1 MTVASGADK
10 LEQYFEAAGHT
21 VGRRY
26 VASGKRLLASG
37 KCTFKQIDVTRA
49 LRAAVA
55 AGIVVH
61 RYEIHKDGMIVVVA
75 LAATSTNEHA
85 TDFDK
90 WKANHARQP

>member
-1 MTVASGADK
+1 M
-10 LEQYFEAAGHT
+10 
-21 VGRRY
+21 
-26 VASGKRLLASG
+26 ASGKRLLAGG
-37 KCTFKQIDVTRA
+37 KCAFKQIDVTRA

-55 AGIVVH
+55 AGIVVQ

-90 WKANHARQP
+90 WKANNARQP